1 LAKLCRAETEK
12 DALVRRFKNR
22 KKRITNAVK
31 SCRLLR
37 VRLAKRPGNENA
49 IKGTDQMRKRLKAQY
64 KFVKAE
70 HEQEKKEQ
78 TEKG

>member
-1 LAKLCRAETEK
+1 MAKLCGADTEK
-12 DALVRRFKNR
+12 DALVKRFKNR

-31 SCRLLR
+31 SCRLIR
-37 VRLAKRPGNENA
+37 GQLAKRPGSEKT
-49 IKGTDQMRKRLKAQY
+49 IKATDQMRKRLKAQY